1 MDHRNCGSVRL
12 DGENAVSA
20 VLSAYSLDTSNPSS
34 TLLLYLSVIA
44 THEICKA
51 VRAAVLMGEPFR
63 LTTGRGFVIAPE
75 KKTFKAI
82 AWVRLARIE
91 MDNLILVHNAV
102 DRDELIDGS
111 AFVVSEQ
118 ADPKLQRAE
127 VLTKLYRYLSTPL
140 YPEWY
145 DHIWAEARAKHLLYA
160 LSDQSGVEVWKALI
174 TEGWQ
179 EIVSAG
185 LRSGRLMALEEI
197 AARRNWKA
205 QSWPV

>member
-1 MDHRNCGSVRL
+1 MNHRNCGSIRL
-12 DGENAVSA
+12 DGDNAVSA
-20 VLSAYSLDTSNPSS
+20 LTSAYAVDESNPSE

-51 VRAAVLMGEPFR
+51 VRAAVLMGENFR
-63 LTTGRGFVIAPE
+63 LIVGRGHVLAVE

-102 DRDELIDGS
+102 DRDELING
-111 AFVVSEQ
+111 AAYVVSEQ
-118 ADPKLQRAE
+118 EDPALKRAE
-127 VLTKLYRYLSTPL
+127 LLTKLYRYLSTPL

-145 DHIWAEARAKHLLYA
+145 AYIWEEARAKHLLYP
-160 LSDQSGVEVWKALI
+160 LSDQSGIEIWKALI

-185 LRSGRLMALEEI
+185 LRSGNLMALEEI
-197 AARRNWKA
+197 ALRRNWKG
-205 QSWPV
+205 